1 MEYLLS
7 LYQPESTKCCPKHDC
22 VCCNISVTVTV
33 FSTCKN
39 LDTDYVLS
47 SCAWVL
53 ISARC
58 LLFYLLCL
66 HTQVS
71 ANFLV
76 HKLNALRVCVCVWIG
91 LEIKHWY
98 YRVTQYTVLN
108 PISKLSWQQ
117 VVKAK
122 TFVSK
127 VLTRRPLFSASVLL
141 TGVIIDFYRKR
152 SQGRIKWTNQ
162 NAALSSLLVNKHRK
176 KSAAVVT
183 FQQVRF
189 AAR

>member
-7 LYQPESTKCCPKHDC
+7 LYQPESTKCWPKHDC
-22 VCCNISVTVTV
+22 GCCNITVWQL

-39 LDTDYVLS
+39 LDTEFVLS
-47 SCAWVL
+47 SCALVL
-53 ISARC
+53 ISAWS
-58 LLFYLLCL
+58 LLFYLLSL

-71 ANFLV
+71 AKFLV
-76 HKLNALRVCVCVWIG
+76 YNALLVCVCVWIG

-98 YRVTQYTVLN
+98 YRVTQYMVLN
-108 PISKLSWQQ
+108 PISKISWQQ
-117 VVKAK
+117 FVKAK

-127 VLTRRPLFSASVLL
+127 VLRRRSLFSASVFL
-141 TGVIIDFYRKR
+141 TGVLIDFYRKC
-152 SQGRIKWTNQ
+152 SQGRIKWTSQ
-162 NAALSSLLVNKHRK
+162 NAALSSLFVNKQRK
-176 KSAAVVT
+176 KSAAAVT

>member
-1 MEYLLS
+1 M
-7 LYQPESTKCCPKHDC
+7 
-22 VCCNISVTVTV
+22 
-33 FSTCKN
+33 
-39 LDTDYVLS
+39 
-47 SCAWVL
+47 
-53 ISARC
+53 
-58 LLFYLLCL
+58 
-66 HTQVS
+66 
-71 ANFLV
+71 
-76 HKLNALRVCVCVWIG
+76 
-91 LEIKHWY
+91 
-98 YRVTQYTVLN
+98 
-108 PISKLSWQQ
+108 
-117 VVKAK
+117 KAK